1 MKEKKISI
9 ECSLSFLQ
17 CIGKDVLIYLHI
29 LWDRAVSKKIKIIKK
44 KREEKVLARPPNN
57 LISGTIADSIPLCS
71 IIAPTIFFSFFYL
84 DHHLLLGSELYVFF
98 YYHSKLSQK

>member
-29 LWDRAVSKKIKIIKK
+29 LWDRAVSKKNKNNN
-44 KREEKVLARPPNN
+44 REEKVLARPPNN

-71 IIAPTIFFSFFYL
+71 IIAPTIFFSFFIWIIISYWAA
-84 DHHLLLGSELYVFF
+84 SYMFSFITIPNYRKNE
-98 YYHSKLSQK
+98 